1 MISGIHITAS
11 ELEFHEFS
19 AKEIGLA
26 KYCKSFKIKL
36 DEIKSIAISPRLAL
50 DDESIFILVI
60 NKSNKI
66 YPIPDHV
73 MGTQG
78 LKDFEK
84 HFGLN
89 SISNEWQKFE
99 YDDHYGKNDKI
110 IYPKEKYWTDLFENN
125 WKLTIRRLYSWA
137 QPKSFYGTLN
147 KENIG

>member
-1 MISGIHITAS
+1 MTSGIQITES
-11 ELEFHEFS
+11 ELEFHEFP

-26 KYCKSFKIKL
+26 KFCKSFKIQL

-50 DDESIFILVI
+50 DDQSIFILI
-60 NKSNKI
+60 IDKSNRI

-73 MGTQG
+73 MRTPG
-78 LKDFEK
+78 LLDFEEY
-84 HFGLN
+84 FGLN
-89 SISNEWQKFE
+89 SISDEWQKFE
-99 YDDHYGKNDKI
+99 YDDHYGKFDKI
-110 IYPKEKYWTDLFENN
+110 IYPKEKYWTDLFKNN